1 MLLTTNAKHTRIVKN
16 VFVLNMVINVLVNSF
31 DTHGNTPQKQVISFL
46 PMMMVHAKE
55 NSLNVMSN
63 LSRIHSLTRTFSMRI
78 TMLSGLQ
85 LVSTIEMMIHVHQ
98 VVQLQLNIN
107 AVVVMLKVTMVPLL
121 VSTINAN
128 HQRSSIQKKTY

>member
-1 MLLTTNAKHTRIVKN
+1 
-16 VFVLNMVINVLVNSF
+16 MVINVLVNSF
-31 DTHGNTPQKQVISFL
+31 DTHGNTLQKPVISFL

-55 NSLNVMSN
+55 NSLNVMSS

-107 AVVVMLKVTMVPLL
+107 VAEVLMVHGIGLVLTTKNAVVVMLKVTTVPLL
-121 VSTINAN
+121 MSTINAN
-128 HQRSSIQKKTY
+128 HQRSSIERKHI

>member
-1 MLLTTNAKHTRIVKN
+1 
-16 VFVLNMVINVLVNSF
+16 MVINVLVNSF
-31 DTHGNTPQKQVISFL
+31 DTHGNTLQKPVISFL

-55 NSLNVMSN
+55 NSLNVMSS

-98 VVQLQLNIN
+98 VVQLQLNNN

-128 HQRSSIQKKTY
+128 LIISKKT